1 MKPETTMSSTRLE
14 AFSDGVIAIII
25 TIMVLELKAPHG
37 DGITSLLNVWPVF
50 LSYVL
55 SYVMVAIYW
64 VNHHR
69 LFHFIKAV
77 DIRILW
83 ANILLLFCLSFVPF
97 ATAYMGENDVSPFST
112 ALYSATLLVCA
123 LAFFV
128 LRAAIGSHL
137 REIVEFRRIDR
148 AARSK
153 NLFATALYA
162 AAIPGAYVHPAVAL
176 TLLAIIAAIYV
187 VPEAWLCLKGNKESS
202 FETASRKS
210 LLRMRS
216 FFRRF

>member
-1 MKPETTMSSTRLE
+1 MKPLATMSSTRLE

-37 DGITSLLNVWPVF
+37 DDIASLLSVWPVF

-55 SYVMVAIYW
+55 SYLMVAIYW

-77 DIRILW
+77 DTRILW

-112 ALYSATLLVCA
+112 ALYSFTLLVCS

-128 LRAAIGSHL
+128 LRAAIGRRL
-137 REIVEFRRIDR
+137 RDEAEFRRIDR
-148 AARSK
+148 AAQLK

-162 AAIPGAYVHPAVAL
+162 AAVPGAYLHPSISL
-176 TLLAIIAAIYV
+176 TLLAVIAAIYV
-187 VPEAWLCLKGNKESS
+187 VPEAWLG
-202 FETASRKS
+202 
-210 LLRMRS
+210 MREK
-216 FFRRF
+216 